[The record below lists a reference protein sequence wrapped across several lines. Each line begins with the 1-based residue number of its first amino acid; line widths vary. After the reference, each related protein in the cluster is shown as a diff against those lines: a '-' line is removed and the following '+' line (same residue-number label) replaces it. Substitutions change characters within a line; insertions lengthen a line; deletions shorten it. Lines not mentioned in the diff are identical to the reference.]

1 MDVKGVIHHG
11 RVGDSPLFNVAH
23 SEVLVNSLMVKSFA
37 VIVDATIVRMV
48 LVPSTMA
55 LMGDPNWW
63 IPKWLDRLLP
73 HLDLEG
79 ES

>member
-55 LMGDPNWW
+55 LMG
-63 IPKWLDRLLP
+63 IPIGGFLNGLTVCSP
-73 HLDLEG
+73 T
-79 ES
+79 SI